1 MSIRAA
7 ELSGCGG
14 ELAPLLLENIR
25 DYAVFAL
32 DPDGRVLS
40 WSAPA
45 ERLLGYRE
53 QEAIGQPADRFYTAE
68 DIAGGVP
75 ARELQQALAAG
86 RVEEERW
93 YLRKD
98 GSRFWSGGVTT
109 ALVGADGRLRGFAK
123 LMRDRTAE
131 RQAGQ
136 ARDEALAYAR
146 SIVETVREP
155 LVVLDGQLRVLSAN
169 RAFYRSFG
177 VAPPDTEG
185 RLLYELGDGQW
196 NIPRLRT
203 LLEEILPQRS
213 SFDEFEVEHDFP
225 GVGRKAMLLNARRL
239 RQADAERIL
248 LAFED
253 VTERRRAEAERQA
266 LETRFTSLVKNI
278 RDHSVFTL
286 DTEGRVTS
294 WNVAAEQILGY
305 SEDEVLGRPFE
316 FIFTPEDRRAGLP
329 EAELRLAREQGR
341 AEDERWHLRKGD
353 ERFWALGIVSALHD
367 AGGRLVGFSKIL
379 RDMTAWKQ
387 AQQALRDSET
397 RHRALFEAVDEGVCL
412 FERLPLR
419 PDGLRDYR
427 YVAMN
432 PAMQAMFG
440 IPDLSGQSIRDN
452 FPDEVEDWYDDYDR
466 VLETGRPL
474 RFERESVPQGKVLEM
489 YVARVGD
496 DSGAMLL
503 AVMQDI
509 TARRRAEEALAES
522 EARYRALVQ
531 ASSEA
536 VYRMNADWT
545 EMRQLVGRDFIADT
559 AMPSR
564 TWLEH
569 YIEPADRP
577 RVLAAIGEAI
587 RNKAPFELEH
597 PVRRADGSLGWT
609 FSRAVP
615 MVDRAGEIVEWIGMA
630 SDITERKCASEAK
643 YRTLFESI
651 DEGFCIVE
659 MIFDA
664 QGRPVDYRYLEVNP
678 AFARQTGIDDAV
690 GRTMREIAPT
700 HEAHWFESYG
710 RVATTGEASRFRNRA
725 AALHRWYDVYAWRQ
739 GDARQRQVAIL
750 FNDVT
755 DRVQAEASLRGLNES
770 LEARVQER
778 TRQVRGLAGRLTLTE
793 LEERRRISQIL
804 HDDLQQLLYG
814 IEMKLRQVESDL
826 PPTDAAPLR
835 ADLRDALAWIAE
847 AITATRRLTVDLSPP
862 ILQKEGLA
870 DALEWLRRQM
880 SELHGLEV
888 TLEAA
893 HGFYMPDHDLRVLL
907 FQVVRELLFNVAKHS
922 GTKRATVRLEET
934 DGQLVIHVI
943 DGGAGFDVEEVA
955 GREGGSGGFGLFSV
969 RERLGLIGGRLIV
982 RSQPGEGTH
991 IEIHAPPARER
1002 RPDSDG
1008 AGA

>member
-1 MSIRAA
+1 MSIPAV
-7 ELSGCGG
+7 EHPGSGG
-14 ELAPLLLENIR
+14 ELARLLLENTR

-32 DPDGRVLS
+32 DPQGRVLS

-53 QEAIGQPADRFYTAE
+53 QETIGQPAERFYTAE

-86 RVEEERW
+86 RVEEDRW
-93 YLRKD
+93 YVRKD
-98 GSRFWSGGVTT
+98 GSRFWSGGITT
-109 ALVGADGRLRGFAK
+109 ALFGTDGTLRGFAK
-123 LMRDRTAE
+123 VMRDRTAE
-131 RQAGQ
+131 RQAEQG
-136 ARDEALAYAR
+136 RDEALAYAR

-169 RAFYRSFG
+169 LAFYRTFG

-185 RLLYELGDGQW
+185 RRLYDLGNGQW
-196 NIPRLRT
+196 NVPRLRT

-213 SFDEFEVEHDFP
+213 SFEAFEVEHDFP
-225 GVGRKAMLLNARRL
+225 GIGRKTMLLNARRL

-278 RDHSVFTL
+278 KDHSIFTL
-286 DTEGRVTS
+286 DPGGRVTS
-294 WNVAAEQILGY
+294 WNVAAEHILGY
-305 SEDEVLGRPFE
+305 PEEEVLGRHFE
-316 FIFTPEDRRAGLP
+316 FIFTPEDRRLGLP
-329 EAELRLAREQGR
+329 EAELRLARGQGR

-367 AGGRLVGFSKIL
+367 AGGRLIGFSKIL

-387 AQQALRDSET
+387 AEQALRDSES

-412 FERLPLR
+412 LERLPLR

-427 YVAMN
+427 YIAMN

-440 IPDLSGQSIRDN
+440 VPDLSGQSIRDN
-452 FPDEVEDWYDDYDR
+452 FPDEVEDWYDDFDR
-466 VLETGRPL
+466 VLETGRPIRL
-474 RFERESVPQGKVLEM
+474 ERESAPQGMVIEM
-489 YVARVGD
+489 YVARVAD
-496 DSGAMLL
+496 DSGAKLL

-509 TARRRAEEALAES
+509 TARRRAEQALAQS

-545 EMRQLVGRDFIADT
+545 EVRELVGRDLIADT
-559 AMPSR
+559 AAPGR
-564 TWLEH
+564 TWLEQ
-569 YIEPADRP
+569 YVEPADRP
-577 RVLAAIGEAI
+577 RLLAAIDAAI
-587 RNKAPFELEH
+587 RNKAPFELEY
-597 PVRRADGSLGWT
+597 PVRRADGSPGWT

-615 MVDRAGEIVEWIGMA
+615 MLDHAGEVVEWIGMA
-630 SDITERKCASEAK
+630 SDITERKQASEAK
-643 YRTLFESI
+643 YHTLFESI

-664 QGRPVDYRYLEVNP
+664 QGKPVDYRFLEVNP
-678 AFARQTGIDDAV
+678 AFARQTGIDAAV
-690 GRTMREIAPT
+690 GRTMREIAPA
-700 HEAHWFESYG
+700 HEAHWFEIFG
-710 RVATTGEASRFRNRA
+710 RVAMTGEATRFRNRA
-725 AALHRWYDVYAWRQ
+725 AQFHRWYDVYAWRH
-739 GDARQRQVAIL
+739 GDAPQRRVAIL

-755 DRVQAEASLRGLNES
+755 ASVQAETSLRELNES
-770 LEARVQER
+770 LEMRVQER
-778 TRQVRGLAGRLTLTE
+778 TRQVRELAGRLTLTE

-814 IEMKLRQVESDL
+814 IEMKLRQVEAGL
-826 PPTDAAPLR
+826 PSAGAAPLA
-835 ADLRDALAWIAE
+835 ADLRDALAWIAQ

-893 HGFYMPDHDLRVLL
+893 HGFYMPDQDLRVLL

-934 DGQLVIHVI
+934 AGQLVIHVI
-943 DGGAGFDVEEVA
+943 DGGAGFDVEEIA
-955 GREGGSGGFGLFSV
+955 GSEGGRGGFGLFSV
-969 RERLGLIGGRLIV
+969 RERLGLIGGRLTV

-991 IEIHAPPARER
+991 IEIHAPPTHDRFARTK
-1002 RPDSDG
+1002 G
-1008 AGA
+1008 AG